1 MDSKAMI
8 DAILA
13 REGVDFLVE
22 ALKERGLEVFPAT
35 THTEHSSVTSVSK
48 RQATEEDAT
57 LAAPQK
63 RAKVTSS
70 VGLTSL
76 LVVSSNLF
84 LVDV

>member
-1 MDSKAMI
+1 MI

-13 REGVDFLVE
+13 RKGLDFLVE
-22 ALKERGLEVFPAT
+22 ALKERGLEVFPAG
-35 THTEHSSVTSVSK
+35 THTEHFSETS
-48 RQATEEDAT
+48 TEEDAP
-57 LAAPQK
+57 LAAAQK

>member
-1 MDSKAMI
+1 MI

-13 REGVDFLVE
+13 RKGLDFLVE
-22 ALKERGLEVFPAT
+22 ALKERGLEVFPTAT
-35 THTEHSSVTSVSK
+35 HKEDSSVTSASK
-48 RQATEEDAT
+48 LQATEEDAT